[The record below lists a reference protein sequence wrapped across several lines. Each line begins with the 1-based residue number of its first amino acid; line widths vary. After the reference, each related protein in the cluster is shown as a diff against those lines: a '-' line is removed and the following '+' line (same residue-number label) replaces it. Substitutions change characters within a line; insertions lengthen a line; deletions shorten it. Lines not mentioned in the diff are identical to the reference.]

1 VPKQI
6 TKPKKE
12 KRVKKVSFK
21 KKKKRHIARQNS
33 KKNIKKKLA
42 KKKIK
47 EKNALEHID
56 LLQSQQAGPEVALFL
71 QNLTQEK
78 SDHQNQPLSKK
89 SLSEDAPW
97 YKSFQLQPFDKWFSH
112 SISYCNSLK
121 DLLGQGLSRETL
133 KISTTITPI
142 KYFFIGG
149 TFVFDLNKYSN
160 PYYQPDFSYSFGYSD
175 WHPDTWG
182 FSYSNYANNKLN
194 PKEKEDRFNFDQ
206 GTWEVNYKTK
216 IDDWNMKAS
225 YKYTRATGNEF
236 LTISGSSMLFDS
248 VLTSVAWDHYFH
260 YSQDRLTISGK
271 SFLYKKFFISGSI
284 YLYRRI
290 SRQTFLEPDYAYSFG
305 WYDPRPFHISIIYS
319 NYYTPTRW
327 WWRDEEGP
335 KFLDGSLCVSMSI
348 KY

>member
-1 VPKQI
+1 MKKASVQKKRRKRTQIVQQSPK
-6 TKPKKE
+6 KKEKKKLPKKE
-12 KRVKKVSFK
+12 IIER
-21 KKKKRHIARQNS
+21 
-33 KKNIKKKLA
+33 
-42 KKKIK
+42 
-47 EKNALEHID
+47 NALEHID

-71 QNLTQEK
+71 QNLTEEK
-78 SDHQNQPLSKK
+78 SQDQTQSQKPST
-89 SLSEDAPW
+89 EDQPW
-97 YKSFQLQPFDKWFSH
+97 YQALHFEPFEKWFSH
-112 SISYCNSLK
+112 SISYCNTLK
-121 DLLGQGLSRETL
+121 DLLGQGLSREAL

-149 TFVFDLNKYSN
+149 TYVLDLNKYSN

-182 FSYSNYANNKLN
+182 FSYSNYANNKLH
-194 PKEKEDRFNFDQ
+194 PKEGEDRFNFEQ
-206 GTWEVNYKTK
+206 GTWELNYKTK
-216 IDDWNMKAS
+216 VDNWNLKAS
-225 YKYTRATGNEF
+225 YKYTRATANEF

-271 SFLYKKFFISGSI
+271 SFLYKKFFIAGSV

-305 WYDPRPFHISIIYS
+305 WYDPRPFHLSIIYS

-335 KFLDGSLCVSMSI
+335 KFLDGSLCLSMSI